1 MTETPFFP
9 QDVMQITGIRSVD
22 TLRKHIKAGKV
33 PPPDVGWHKLVLVRV
48 AEATLQKCLQLCR
61 QTIARGEAWFYN
73 EIGWRMR
80 RLMRRSVRPQNTR
93 NAGKPEISTGR
104 HLWHGTAP

>member
-1 MTETPFFP
+1 MLTATEAAAALG
-9 QDVMQITGIRSVD
+9 VSKRH
-22 TLRKHIKAGKV
+22 LY
-33 PPPDVGWHKLVLVRV
+33 
-48 AEATLQKCLQLCR
+48 
-61 QTIARGEAWFYN
+61 IACGAVWFYN

-93 NAGKPEISTGR
+93 NAGKTEISTGR